1 MTTSF
6 PEPRLGAI
14 RVPLPPGAPALGARV
29 FGAVDLRWVE
39 WGPPEG
45 APVLCLH
52 GLSRNGRDFDPLA
65 MALAAEGRRVLCID
79 MPGRGLSSWLSD
91 PRLYAVPTYVALL
104 QPLLR
109 ELKKPFDLVG
119 TSMGGLIGLGLASIP
134 GQSRRRASLRRL
146 VLNDV
151 GAAIPGSALAHIG
164 AYLAET
170 PGFESLEAV
179 EAHLRRIHAG
189 FGALSD
195 AQWRHLACH
204 SARALP
210 NGRLGLHHDPGIGR
224 ALGPAIADV
233 SLWPLWSVLRPPV
246 LLLRGADSPLL
257 TAETAA
263 RMATRPGT
271 TLVTFDGC
279 GHAPALMAA
288 EQIETVAGFLR

>member
-1 MTTSF
+1 MSA
-6 PEPRLGAI
+6 PEPRLGAL
-14 RVPLPPGAPALGARV
+14 RVPLPAGGLAAGSLLL
-29 FGAVDLRWVE
+29 GAVDVRWVE
-39 WGPPEG
+39 WGPPDG

-52 GLSRNGRDFDPLA
+52 GLSRNGRDFDALA
-65 MALAAEGRRVLCID
+65 GALAAEGRRVLCID
-79 MPGRGLSSWLSD
+79 MPGRGLSSWLAD
-91 PRLYAVPTYVALL
+91 PRLYAVPNYVALL

-109 ELKKPFDLVG
+109 GLGRPYDLVG
-119 TSMGGLIGLGLASIP
+119 TSMGGLIGLGLASLP

-151 GAAIPGSALAHIG
+151 GAAIPAAALAHIG
-164 AYLAET
+164 AALAGSPDFASLAE
-170 PGFESLEAV
+170 V

-195 AQWRHLACH
+195 AQWRHLATH

-224 ALGPAIADV
+224 ALGPAVADV
-233 SLWPLWSVLRPPV
+233 ALWPLWTALRLPV
-246 LLLRGADSPLL
+246 LLLRGAESPLL

-263 RMATRPGT
+263 RMAGRPGT
-271 TLVTFDGC
+271 TLVTFPGC

-288 EQIETVAGFLR
+288 EQIATVAGFLR